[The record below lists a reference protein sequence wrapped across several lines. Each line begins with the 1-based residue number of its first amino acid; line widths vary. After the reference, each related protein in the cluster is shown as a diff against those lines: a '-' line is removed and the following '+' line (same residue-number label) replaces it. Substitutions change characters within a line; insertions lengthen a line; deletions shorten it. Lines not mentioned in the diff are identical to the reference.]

1 MFIKFAN
8 TNGDVFE
15 LHNDD
20 DVFEYYLEP
29 ESLRLGNVLTY
40 PEGIVIIDR
49 DSNHITSQL
58 NVDDILELL
67 RQLVLQMYLPQINNV
82 NIHLP
87 KMVSS
92 MMKDAEY
99 QNKFQNLL
107 HVVNNNDKI
116 SYVCSLSHKNISND
130 DELPKIKVD
139 LYHV

>member
-29 ESLRLGNVLTY
+29 DSLRLGNVLTY
-40 PEGIVIIDR
+40 HEGIVIIDR
-49 DSNHITSQL
+49 DTNHTTSQL
-58 NVDDILELL
+58 NVEDILELL
-67 RQLVLQMYLPQINNV
+67 HQLVVQMYMPQID
-82 NIHLP
+82 NINIYLP
-87 KMVSS
+87 RMVSS

-107 HVVNNNDKI
+107 QFVDTNDQI
-116 SYVCSLSHKNISND
+116 SFVCSLSRKNINND
-130 DELPKIKVD
+130 ISPQIKVNV
-139 LYHV
+139 YHV